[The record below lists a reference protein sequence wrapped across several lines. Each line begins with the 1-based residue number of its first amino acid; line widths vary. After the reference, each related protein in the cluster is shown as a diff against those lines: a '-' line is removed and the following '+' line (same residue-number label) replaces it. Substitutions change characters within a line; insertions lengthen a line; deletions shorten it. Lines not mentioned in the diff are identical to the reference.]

1 MISMVN
7 RFEQQSPFDVKQIL
21 IANSPITRKVMK
33 VIQSSDYLLTIRDSI
48 MPYQKGVSPRTEKEQ
63 ELNYYSFQSN
73 LKTVLLKQAYL
84 DISNLDSLASVSQKD
99 STIMGNLKLIG
110 VLINKKDYV
119 NAQAVLNEIYTKEG
133 AFLSDQTKLSAM
145 NLILAQ
151 QNKSWFDLP
160 DSLMKVVQLIY
171 DNNPETSVN
180 ARAILALTKGLQYDR
195 YPYDLNDRKN
205 KSLDRNLNTT
215 NVKQTYL
222 KIYPNPSMEFTNIEI
237 RLAEENSRSGLEIY
251 NSLGSLV
258 EKHDVN
264 DNDLMT
270 INTKEYR
277 DGVYLVLLKTN
288 SNVIEKQKLVISH

>member
-1 MISMVN
+1 
-7 RFEQQSPFDVKQIL
+7 
-21 IANSPITRKVMK
+21 MK